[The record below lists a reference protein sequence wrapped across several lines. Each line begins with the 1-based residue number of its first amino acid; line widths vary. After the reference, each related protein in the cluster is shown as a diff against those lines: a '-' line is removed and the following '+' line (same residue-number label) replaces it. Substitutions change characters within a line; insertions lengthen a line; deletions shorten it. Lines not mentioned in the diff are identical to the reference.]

1 MRVLMLGWE
10 FPPYIAGGLG
20 TACFGLTRAL
30 SQLGVDVLFVLPRPA
45 SGDGGATPAANGQ
58 AANGPTSAGAAD
70 MHAHR
75 ESVGAAMGASAL
87 ATAQSV
93 EFTKPIMP
101 PPPVMP
107 PLGYVQ
113 PDLPR
118 LEHVEFR
125 TVNVRLVNPYQSA
138 LEYTTERF
146 VRHLPALPTALPSV
160 AVGDEALAARAR
172 AEAKT
177 PSREGRAASHAGKA
191 TFMAKR
197 TVTANPP
204 TEAVQR
210 PSASSVYSSD
220 LYSEVKRYADLALNS
235 SRGEPFDVI
244 HAHDWM
250 TFPAALAI
258 AGATG
263 RPMVVHVHSTEYDRA
278 GTDVDPRIVDIERR
292 GMAAALRVVA
302 VSHFTKTVIVTRYG
316 IDPSRVDVVYN
327 AIDAAI
333 IPPAAY
339 PRMGQASAD
348 QPRLPHAAFVS
359 LAPEEKVVLF
369 MGRITHQKGP
379 EYFLAA
385 AKKVLSVMP
394 GVKFV
399 MAGSGDMSRRIVDMA
414 HELGIAGNIVFTGFL
429 RGPDVDRVFELA
441 DCYVMPSVSEPFGLA
456 PLEAMLHD
464 VPVIISRQS
473 GVAEILRHA
482 LKADF
487 WDTTDLADK
496 IVSVLKHPPL
506 TGTLK
511 KHAAVEVKRLSWQ
524 DSAANCLKVYA
535 SASSAL
541 RG

>member
-45 SGDGGATPAANGQ
+45 PVGNGPPASTNGQ
-58 AANGPTSAGAAD
+58 PAVDTVETP
-70 MHAHR
+70 AHR
-75 ESVGAAMGASAL
+75 EARAALIESASLPA
-87 ATAQSV
+87 AKSV
-93 EFTKPIMP
+93 EFTKPVMP
-101 PPPVMP
+101 PAPVMP
-107 PLGYVQ
+107 PPGHA
-113 PDLPR
+113 PPALPR
-118 LEHVEFR
+118 LENVEFR
-125 TVNVRLVNPYQSA
+125 TVNVALVNPYQSA
-138 LEYTTERF
+138 IEYSTERF
-146 VRHLPALPTALPSV
+146 ARPLPILATALPSM
-160 AVGDEALAARAR
+160 AVGDLPVPTSQRLHHLA
-172 AEAKT
+172 
-177 PSREGRAASHAGKA
+177 PSKRVSDASLPHLAKA
-191 TFMAKR
+191 TL
-197 TVTANPP
+197 TANPP
-204 TEAVQR
+204 T
-210 PSASSVYSSD
+210 ASLNMPGSNNVYSKD
-220 LYSEVKRYADLALNS
+220 LYTEVKRYAELAVLS
-235 SRGEPFDVI
+235 SRGEHFDVI

-258 AGATG
+258 AGVSG
-263 RPMVVHVHSTEYDRA
+263 RPMVAHIHSTEYDRA
-278 GTDVDPRIVDIERR
+278 GTEVDPRVVDIERR

-302 VSHFTKTVIVTRYG
+302 VSHYTKTVIVTRYG
-316 IDPSRVDVVYN
+316 IDPSKVDVVYN
-327 AIDAAI
+327 AIDAVLV
-333 IPPAAY
+333 PPAAH
-339 PRMGQASAD
+339 PGKGQSNSD
-348 QPRLPHAAFVS
+348 HDRPPHAAFVS

-385 AKKVLSVMP
+385 AKKVLSLVP

-399 MAGSGDMSRRIVDMA
+399 MAGSGDMSREIVDLA
-414 HELGIAGNIVFTGFL
+414 HELGIAGNIIFTGFL
-429 RGPDVDRVFELA
+429 RGPDIDRVFELA

-487 WDTTDLADK
+487 WDTNDLADK
-496 IVSVLKHPPL
+496 IVSVLRHAPL

-511 KHAAVEVKRLSWQ
+511 KHAAVEVRQLSWQ
-524 DSAANCLKVYA
+524 EAAANCVRVYA

-541 RG
+541 SA